1 MIIKHAL
8 LTITTL
14 VALAGCTSME
24 ALVDVPAH
32 NGSASITGYE
42 TDTHQRSVHIFD
54 PVSLDEKIAT
64 QKLTERVSQLVILI
78 DRSSALP
85 KTYRDVPFDTYVR
98 EIARRYVSSLPTHIQ
113 AEVSLMQ
120 ISNRGAVDD
129 IPKGAA
135 PDKLLN
141 QLANP
146 STIAVAGENLNQAI
160 ERIGRRFKATDSE
173 MGRGNGILLISNWEQ
188 VTPSVID
195 TIDRAY
201 QYSQFNSGKSI
212 SNGVSKWQTTKQ
224 DKGLCFYLVGV
235 GNRMSRTLVD
245 KAERCGFSVAADKI
259 SQPRDM
265 SHFVEKTVLL
275 GPKDSDG
282 DGIYDFQDQ
291 CPNSN
296 ANALVNFKG
305 CEKFSTL
312 QAKGNL

>member
-1 MIIKHAL
+1 MIMKHAL
-8 LTITTL
+8 LTLTTL

-42 TDTHQRSVHIFD
+42 TETHQRSVHIFD

-78 DRSSALP
+78 DRSNALP
-85 KTYRDVPFDTYVR
+85 NSYRDVPFDSYLR

-120 ISNRGAVDD
+120 INNRGTVEN
-129 IPKGAA
+129 IPAGAA
-135 PDKLLN
+135 RESLLD

-146 STIAVAGENLNQAI
+146 SKIAIAGENLNTAI
-160 ERIGRRFKATDSE
+160 ERIGSHFKETD
-173 MGRGNGILLISNWEQ
+173 GDVGVGNGILLISNWEQ
-188 VTPSVID
+188 ITPRVLD

-201 QYSQFNSGKSI
+201 QYSQFESGKTI
-212 SNGVSKWQTTKQ
+212 SNGVSNWQTSKQ
-224 DKGLCFYLVGV
+224 EKGLCFYLVGV
-235 GNRMSRTLVD
+235 GNRMSRTLAD

-265 SHFVEKTVLL
+265 THFVEKTVLL

-282 DGIYDFQDQ
+282 DGIYDYQDQ
-291 CPNSN
+291 CPNSK
-296 ANALVNFKG
+296 ANTLVNFRG
-305 CEKFSTL
+305 CEKFSPL